1 MSIAAQ
7 QQQPDSAMLPKL
19 IILLLMASTYPHCSA
34 VKHTNMHLLRGNHYQ
49 NHNNDVINNK
59 NSNNNNN
66 NNNEPTLTNCLLSAS
81 SSTDCGTIVPGCVWC
96 AEPVY
101 GLCVSETAA
110 KRMNNMPFF
119 TCSLSNSIV

>member
-1 MSIAAQ
+1 
-7 QQQPDSAMLPKL
+7 MLPKL
-19 IILLLMASTYPHCSA
+19 IIILLMASTYPHCSA
-34 VKHTNMHLLRGNHYQ
+34 AKHTNVHLLRGNNHHQ
-49 NHNNDVINNK
+49 NNNNDNINNK
-59 NSNNNNN
+59 HSVNKND
-66 NNNEPTLTNCLLSAS
+66 NEPTLTNCLLSAS